1 MKKILLTVVLSMLSV
16 GAFAATAQETLQ
28 FYKQELSSF
37 PTKDSAATRAYAASL
52 ADGLQTWLLQN
63 GRNDAIPEALL
74 WQARLQTKAG
84 QNGAALVTLLK
95 LRYTTSADT
104 TQLVALLNENLEV
117 LDKDSRT
124 DAGKAL
130 LKGASEKAT
139 FAEQKEAEMLY
150 TLSKLK
156 GKKFYPAA
164 AQAFEGFFVRNPR
177 YEGNN
182 EVELWYG
189 DLHRMNGNYLAAI
202 AQYKK
207 ADALYPNSPY
217 KAASLRLIGDI
228 YADNLKNTAAATE
241 AYTTVLR
248 LYPNSSETGI
258 VYKHMAILD
267 ENNKQYDSALI
278 NYGKA
283 IELLDNAPAVYEAY
297 RGKADVYVK
306 TKQYEPAYQTLHH
319 AAQLPNVKPE
329 QATEAL
335 VEAAHIARKKLKD
348 DTKYVQ
354 SLQKAIL
361 LQPSGKDT
369 PVWMYD
375 VGAAYEKA
383 GKTAQAQEMYKKLIL
398 QFPTS
403 KYASSAQSGLTRLG
417 KTK

>member
-1 MKKILLTVVLSMLSV
+1 MKKTLLTAVLCTLSV
-16 GAFAATAQETLQ
+16 GAFAAHAQETLQ

-37 PTKDSAATRAYAASL
+37 PTKESAATRAYAAAL
-52 ADGLQTWLLQN
+52 ANGLQTWITQN
-63 GRNDAIPEALL
+63 GQNEAVPEALL
-74 WQARLQTKAG
+74 WQARLQTKAE
-84 QNGAALVTLLK
+84 QNGAALVTLFT
-95 LRYTTSADT
+95 LRYTTKADS
-104 TQLVALLNENLEV
+104 TQLTPLLGENIEV
-117 LDKDSRT
+117 LSKDSREI
-124 DAGKAL
+124 AKKAFL
-130 LKGASEKAT
+130 QGAPDKAA
-139 FAEQKEAEMLY
+139 FAEQKEAQVLY
-150 TLSKLK
+150 TLSKLE

-164 AQAFEGFFVRNPR
+164 AQAFESFFARHPF
-177 YEGNN
+177 YSGNN

-189 DLHRMNGNYLAAI
+189 DLHRTNGNYLAAI

-248 LYPNSSETGI
+248 LYPGSSETGI

-278 NYGKA
+278 NYDKA
-283 IELLDNAPAVYEAY
+283 IELLDNVPAVYEAY

-306 TKQYEPAYQTLHH
+306 TKQYEPAYQTLHQ
-319 AAQLPNVKPE
+319 AAQLTNIKPA
-329 QATEAL
+329 QAADAL
-335 VEAAHIARKKLKD
+335 VEAAKIARKKLKD
-348 DTKYVQ
+348 DTKYIQ
-354 SLQKAIL
+354 SLEKAIL
-361 LQPSGKDT
+361 LQPNGKDT

-375 VGAAYEKA
+375 VAAAYEKA
-383 GKTAQAQEMYKKLIL
+383 GKTAQAQEVYKKLIL

-417 KTK
+417 KAN

>member
-1 MKKILLTVVLSMLSV
+1 MKKTLLALLLGTLSV
-16 GAFAATAQETLQ
+16 FTWAANAQESLQ

-37 PTKDSAATRAYAASL
+37 PTKNSADTRAYAAAL
-52 ADGLQTWLLQN
+52 ADGLQTWITQN
-63 GRNDAIPEALL
+63 EHNADVSEALL
-74 WQARLQTKAG
+74 WQARLQTKAE
-84 QNGAALVTLLK
+84 QRGAALVTLFR
-95 LRYTTSADT
+95 LRYTTQTDP
-104 TQLVALLNENLEV
+104 TQLAPLFSENTVV
-117 LDKDSRT
+117 LHKNSR
-124 DAGKAL
+124 DIANKAFI
-130 LKGASEKAT
+130 KGASEKAA
-139 FAEQKEAEMLY
+139 FAEQKETEMLY
-150 TLSKLK
+150 TLSKLQ

-164 AQAFEGFFVRNPR
+164 AQAFESFFVHHPFSASS
-177 YEGNN
+177 N

-189 DLHRMNGNYLAAI
+189 DLHRTNGNYLAAI

-228 YADNLKNTAAATE
+228 YADNLRNTAAATE

-278 NYGKA
+278 NYDKA

-306 TKQYEPAYQTLHH
+306 TKQYEPAYQTLHQ
-319 AAQLPNVKPE
+319 AAQLTNIQRE
-329 QATEAL
+329 QAADTL
-335 VEAAHIARKKLKD
+335 VQAAKIARRKLKD
-348 DTKYVQ
+348 ETKYIQ
-354 SLQKAIL
+354 SLEKAIL
-361 LQPSGKDT
+361 LQPESKDT
-369 PVWMYD
+369 PVWMYN

-383 GKTAQAQEMYKKLIL
+383 GKTESAQEVYKKLIL

>member
-1 MKKILLTVVLSMLSV
+1 MKKILLTVVLSTLSV
-16 GAFAATAQETLQ
+16 GVFAATAQETLQ

-37 PTKDSAATRAYAASL
+37 PAKDSSATRAYAETLSN
-52 ADGLQTWLLQN
+52 GLQTWITQN
-63 GRNDAIPEALL
+63 GQNEAVPEALL
-74 WQARLQTKAG
+74 WQARLQTKAD

-95 LRYTTSADT
+95 LRYTTKEDP
-104 TQLVALLNENLEV
+104 TQLVSLFGENIEALK
-117 LDKDSRT
+117 KDSREI
-124 DAGKAL
+124 AKRAFVN
-130 LKGASEKAT
+130 GASEKAA

-150 TLSKLK
+150 TLSKLE
-156 GKKFYPAA
+156 GKKYYPAA
-164 AQAFEGFFVRNPR
+164 AQAFESFFARHPF
-177 YEGNN
+177 YSGNN

-189 DLHRMNGNYLAAI
+189 DLHRTNGNYLAAI
-202 AQYKK
+202 TQYKK

-248 LYPNSSETGI
+248 LYPNSAETGI

-278 NYGKA
+278 NYDKA

-306 TKQYEPAYQTLHH
+306 TKQYEPAYQTLHQ
-319 AAQLPNVKPE
+319 AAQLANLQPQ
-329 QATEAL
+329 QAAEAL
-335 VEAAHIARKKLKD
+335 AESAKIARKRLKD
-348 DTKYVQ
+348 DTKYIQ
-354 SLQKAIL
+354 SLEKAIL
-361 LQPSGKDT
+361 LQPNGEDT
-369 PVWMYD
+369 PVWMYN
-375 VGAAYEKA
+375 VAAAYEKA
-383 GKTAQAQEMYKKLIL
+383 GKSAQAAEVYKKLIL

-417 KTK
+417 KAN